1 MSKRALPLLTGGLN
15 ELTRSD
21 LIENSQL
28 QQCDNYEVIGDGTL
42 HRRKDPEQFDSDLD
56 DFLFTAE
63 SGLFWED
70 GSSII
75 SISEPY
81 YLPTDID
88 LSNKAEYESMATDY
102 ILLVYGEVSGVYELH
117 VLYKVNLSDGATWTN
132 SAEFASDGVGSTL
145 PELLSSAG
153 ITYTSNSDPQFVL
166 SDDKIIITDNV
177 NNAHF
182 VAIDK
187 DGFVR
192 VGKLGLPAPRN
203 RPEIE
208 QMTSVETE
216 LFETASTQTYI
227 STPGLVQ
234 VAYTAVTKFG
244 DESNPSPLSPTLDM
258 QYQKINADGTI
269 EHYLDKIK
277 VFNLTVPDV
286 PENIN
291 ETLKYFNFYIRVI
304 PYKSGS
310 GVYSLTYSEQQ
321 EIVDKTIEGKDTG
334 NSYVLTIPPAGGIVS
349 YENDVAPIA
358 KTAAYVG
365 GITMLGNVQSNI
377 RFPWSFKYFHPITIN
392 NTDTANYIDANMIIR
407 LYDKDTTYPEV
418 TPIENFSVSD
428 FLTDTT
434 SEAIFTNTPHF
445 RIFDQDLTTPLY
457 VGFSVAT
464 NQDGSPVSFET
475 GEYVDLII
483 QVPYLTANSPR
494 TIYLCWNPQAD
505 QGSYAGVSNTY
516 NDISAI
522 SGDTITYQENFGIHY
537 GSVLNIN
544 QVDFR
549 RQSFFKGAMI
559 ENSGTYLSYPIE
571 LASGGLR
578 CNRVNVNNK
587 IETERDDDVFVDGD
601 IVIHRNSK
609 AFMLGFNPGNDD
621 NWAYIINTSTQT
633 VDNYSLKLNDNDA
646 GIHLHGDQFNE
657 ASLSGKAGY
666 ISFWLDLYSHVDT
679 SEGSVVSGE
688 HIPYLGVIDGSGEK
702 EKNYIYNIATIW
714 GQAPAKDPSGEIKAL
729 RLFIKRY
736 QPTSGLTGAYSDC
749 YMYLDDYR
757 IMSVPDN
764 NLSTILGWTQDDY
777 ADKVFLGE
785 GFKVGSGSFGSTVNA
800 TDGVRYMLMTWDS
813 DQSKVSVWSYNGLGE
828 IHSKTVEWDFNKI
841 TDGSFGGV
849 TLGAT
854 HDTNQLCP
862 YGVQYNDIQLQIGE
876 YLDPSDADSY
886 AKFSNIVNQ
895 FPAYDNILGFKNA
908 DSLSNISYNNNISFS
923 ETEATEEK
931 ERKNMVRWSDVNYN
945 SFPDLYF
952 KTVREPVLRVV
963 PAPSFLQYQYQ
974 NTFLIYTRNSI
985 NRFVLEGSASGWQ
998 GSASSLIE
1006 EKTQYGLF
1014 APETLVR
1021 VGDVLLWLS
1030 EVGVVLWDKDALR
1043 LISKNIINV
1052 DLSKEYF
1059 AYENSVRNQYILC
1072 QKYVQGETQYQYVF
1086 QVDRGIWSRFID
1098 LGKGGI
1104 TASVSMTGG
1113 SQTDN
1118 VNLMYQNDDNKS
1130 IIKYPGSSYTSDDS
1144 VIKTK
1149 EMFFEKG
1156 VLRKVKAGYTGE
1168 DKSFSTIITKD
1179 DASRN
1184 EITRTHEVAMDG
1196 DEWRGVPL
1204 GYNRGKSVVFQVDN
1218 ADTIESIIY
1227 DLDIQAEVI
1236 V

>member
-56 DFLFTAE
+56 DFLFKEE

-70 GSSII
+70 SSSII

-132 SAEFASDGVGSTL
+132 SAQFASDGVGSTL

-153 ITYTSNSDPQFVL
+153 ITYTSSSDPQFVL

-192 VGKLGLPAPRN
+192 VGKLGLPAPKN

-216 LFETASTQTYI
+216 LFETVSTETYI
-227 STPGLVQ
+227 STPGFVQ

-258 QYQKINADGTI
+258 QYFKVSSDGTT
-269 EHYLDKIK
+269 EHFLDKIK
-277 VFNLTVPDV
+277 VSNLTIPDV
-286 PENIN
+286 PQNIK

-304 PYKSGS
+304 TYKEGI
-310 GVYSLTYSEQQ
+310 GVHSLTYSEQQ
-321 EIVDKTIEGKDTG
+321 EIADKTVDGKNTG
-334 NSYVLTIPPAGGIVS
+334 NNYVLTVPATGAVAS
-349 YENDVAPIA
+349 YENDIAPIA

-377 RFPWSFKYFHPITIN
+377 RFPWSFKYFHPIAIDN
-392 NTDTANYIDANMIIR
+392 KDTATYTDANMIIR
-407 LYDKDTTYPEV
+407 LYDKDVGYAGQTINGNLV
-418 TPIENFSVSD
+418 TAIEDFSISD
-428 FLTDTT
+428 FLSDTT
-434 SEAIFTNTPHF
+434 STAIFTNTSYF
-445 RIFDQDLTTPLY
+445 RIYDQDLTTPLY
-457 VGFSVAT
+457 VGFSVESDA
-464 NQDGSPVSFET
+464 DGNPNSFKE
-475 GEYVDLII
+475 GEYIDLII
-483 QVPYLTANSPR
+483 QIPYLTANSSR
-494 TIYLCWNPQAD
+494 TIYLCWTPQAD
-505 QGSYAGVSNTY
+505 QDSYDGVSNTY
-516 NDISAI
+516 DGIDDDA
-522 SGDTITYQENFGIHY
+522 TATYQNNFGIHY
-537 GSVLNIN
+537 GRVLNIN
-544 QVDFR
+544 SDDFD
-549 RQSFFKGAMI
+549 RQQFFKPEAVS
-559 ENSGTYLSYPIE
+559 NSSNYLCYPIE
-571 LASGGLR
+571 LEYNGNLI
-578 CNRVNVNNK
+578 NRFNVNNK
-587 IETERDDDVFVDGD
+587 IEIGTETALITGSGVKVDNDVEIVDTNKTF
-601 IVIHRNSK
+601 IK
-609 AFMLGFNPGNDD
+609 GFKNNESFFK
-621 NWAYIINTSTQT
+621 INNSTQT
-633 VDNYSLKLNDNDA
+633 VGTKALKMNDSNSGVSLYA
-646 GIHLHGDQFNE
+646 EQVG
-657 ASLSGKAGY
+657 LSNIENKSGY
-666 ISFWLDLYSHVDT
+666 ISFMYYVDDYMAGSFDNEHEDELDVCILW
-679 SEGSVVSGE
+679 
-688 HIPYLGVIDGSGEK
+688 GEK
-702 EKNYIYNIATIW
+702 PLSVGTGAN
-714 GQAPAKDPSGEIKAL
+714 QKAL
-729 RLFIKRY
+729 RLFVRRFEPSNGDSTFEHDFY
-736 QPTSGLTGAYSDC
+736 LYVDAYAYGSGNATKH
-749 YMYLDDYR
+749 
-757 IMSVPDN
+757 
-764 NLSTILGWTQDDY
+764 W
-777 ADKVFLGE
+777 LGE
-785 GFKVGSGSFGSTVNA
+785 DFRVAGNLGVVDSSGA
-800 TDGVRYMLMTWDS
+800 RYLLLSWNS
-813 DQSKVSVWSYNGLGE
+813 DQTKVSVWSYNENGDIYSVVIDWHDTDPEYRQLYTDGNFAGVLLGTSFEESTNYAVNDAIYDDINYQLGE
-828 IHSKTVEWDFNKI
+828 YIDP
-841 TDGSFGGV
+841 
-849 TLGAT
+849 
-854 HDTNQLCP
+854 TN
-862 YGVQYNDIQLQIGE
+862 D
-876 YLDPSDADSY
+876 DHY
-886 AKFSNIVNQ
+886 AKFANLVNK
-895 FPAYDNILGFKNA
+895 FPGYDNLIGYKHQTSAGN
-908 DSLSNISYNNNISFS
+908 SSYNNNISFS
-923 ETEATEEK
+923 ETEVTEEK
-931 ERKNMVRWSDVNYN
+931 ERKNMVRWTDVNYN

-1021 VGDVLLWLS
+1021 VGDALFWLS
-1030 EVGVVLWDKDALR
+1030 EVGVVLWDSDALR
-1043 LISKNIINV
+1043 LISKNIIDV

-1098 LGKGGI
+1098 LGEGGI